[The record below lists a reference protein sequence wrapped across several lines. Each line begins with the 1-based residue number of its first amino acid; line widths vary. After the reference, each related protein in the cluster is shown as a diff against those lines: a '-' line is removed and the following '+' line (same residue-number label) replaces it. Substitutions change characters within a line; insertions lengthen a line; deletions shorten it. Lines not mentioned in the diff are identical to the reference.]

1 MKYFAYGSNM
11 SLARLKQRAPSAKR
25 YGCFKLVGYSLRF
38 HKVGQDKSGKCDA
51 FYTANK
57 SDYVLGALFEIDE
70 ADKIHLDKAEGLG
83 FGYDEKQVT
92 LLNDHN
98 EKVQAVLYIA
108 TQIDIG
114 LLPYSWY
121 KNHVL
126 IGAIESSLPKE
137 YIDRIKSVESLDD
150 LDKNR
155 DALQRA
161 IHN

>member
-11 SLARLKQRAPSAKR
+11 SLARLKQSTPSAKR
-25 YGCFKLVGYSLRF
+25 CGSFKLLAHSLRF

-51 FYTANK
+51 FYTANQ

-70 ADKIHLDKAEGLG
+70 IDKRHLDKAEGLG

-92 LLNDHN
+92 LLGENCQIV
-98 EKVQAVLYIA
+98 EATLYIA
-108 TQIDIG
+108 TNINTKIK
-114 LLPYSWY
+114 PYSWY

-126 IGAIESSLPKE
+126 IGATESNLAKE
-137 YIDRIKSVESLDD
+137 YIDKIKSVKSFED
-150 LDKNR
+150 LDINR
-155 DALQRA
+155 NALQRA

>member
-1 MKYFAYGSNM
+1 M
-11 SLARLKQRAPSAKR
+11 SLARLKQRTPSAKR
-25 YGCFKLVGYSLRF
+25 CGCFKLLAHSLRF

-51 FYTANK
+51 FYTANQ
-57 SDYVLGALFEIDE
+57 SDYILGALFEIDE
-70 ADKIHLDKAEGLG
+70 ADKRHLDKAEGLG

-92 LLNDHN
+92 LINEHN
-98 EKVQAVLYIA
+98 EKVQAFLYSA
-108 TQIDIG
+108 TQVEIDLI
-114 LLPYSWY
+114 PFSWY

-137 YIDRIKSVESLDD
+137 YIDRIKSVESLED

>member
-1 MKYFAYGSNM
+1 
-11 SLARLKQRAPSAKR
+11 
-25 YGCFKLVGYSLRF
+25 
-38 HKVGQDKSGKCDA
+38 
-51 FYTANK
+51 
-57 SDYVLGALFEIDE
+57 VLGVLFEIDE

-98 EKVQAVLYIA
+98 EKVQAILYIA
-108 TQIDIG
+108 IQIDVH

>member
-11 SLARLKQRAPSAKR
+11 SLARLKQRVPSALR
-25 YGCFKLVGYSLRF
+25 CGHFKLVGHSLKF
-38 HKVGQDKSGKCDA
+38 HKLGQDNSGKCDA

-83 FGYDEKQVT
+83 FGYDEKQVS

-98 EKVQAVLYIA
+98 EKVQAFLYSA
-108 TQIDIG
+108 TQIDVH
-114 LLPYSWY
+114 LMPYSWY